1 MSKTMPRKLTP
12 RQQEILDFI
21 RCCIAD
27 KYPPTLSEIAEGFE
41 FSVKAALDH
50 LVAIE
55 KKGHIQRMPNIPR
68 GIFIIDD
75 PASDKNAAAP
85 PEYLT
90 IEITP
95 EMVFKVKGFRVGEY
109 IRIRRQSVGNSGDI
123 VLVEDVNG
131 TLILHRLMGHVRG
144 ILGKVVGHTF
154 VIG

>member
-1 MSKTMPRKLTP
+1 MSKTMPRKLTD
-12 RQQEILDFI
+12 RQREILDFI
-21 RCCIAD
+21 RCCIED

-55 KKGHIQRMPNIPR
+55 KKGHIQRVPGIPR
-68 GIFIIDD
+68 SITIIDD
-75 PASDKNAAAP
+75 PVSDINNP
-85 PEYLT
+85 TPEFLT

-95 EMVFKVKGFRVGEY
+95 EMEVKVEGFDVGEY
-109 IRIRRQSVGNSGDI
+109 IRIRRQPFGISGDI
-123 VLVEDVNG
+123 VLISVNS
-131 TLILHRLMGHVRG
+131 TLNLLKLLGHVRG